1 MGRINSSVGLVSG
14 LNITDTVD
22 KLIAVEGQ
30 RRDLIKTQND
40 ALGKQQVAVTDLM
53 ARLLNVQLN
62 VKKLVKPDLFES
74 KTVNSSNSGLVSATI
89 TGKPQTGTFNYTPL
103 RLAQAQQLLSNGVAD
118 RTAAVGTGELTFRYG
133 RSIDDTVSLDQLNG
147 GAGVQRGQIRITDRT
162 GATAQIDL
170 RFARTVGD
178 VLDAINGNSDIQVK
192 AELQGDAIRLVDTS
206 GDNTANLRVQEVGG
220 GRTAADLGLA
230 QAGVGA
236 STYVGRDVFRL
247 YNGLSLAQLND
258 GRGVRFDG
266 ALADLSVSLRDG
278 SDPVQIDFQTRA
290 GADGNA
296 AATVSTLD
304 PGAALQIKALK
315 TGGDYDGVH
324 VRFVADAKLARGQE
338 TVTYSDQDN
347 NDKELVFYIA
357 EGKSTADDVAAAL
370 ARDPYVSKL
379 FSAQTVDQRF
389 ASATTTTAGAEI
401 KFTAKAAGPALD
413 GLKVKF
419 VDDGSIAAG
428 NEKATLD
435 LTSKTLTFSIRAGQT
450 TADDVVAAFNRNTDA
465 AAKLSAELVNPKYS
479 SATTDAGDGFEG
491 RLVVTARQPGDA
503 FDGVQVRFVDTPG
516 LARGKETVSYDASNP
531 QAKTLTFRIAAGQ
544 TTAADIVAAVGRNQ
558 TVGKNFSVELPSGS
572 TGVGVIDTA
581 DSATLSG
588 GALPVVNVTDAAT
601 LSGGAAGV
609 VSTADTAITSGG
621 AADPGSN
628 EATIGDLL
636 RTINAAAPDKL
647 KATLSGD
654 GDRIVLTDLTTGSG
668 DFKVSSLNESHLAED
683 LGLVTA
689 SDGTITSGRLQS
701 GLGSVSLASLNG
713 GRGLGSLG
721 VLSITDRS
729 GAHADV
735 DLSSAKTLED
745 VLGAINGSGL
755 AVEADVNA
763 SGGGLLLRD
772 TSNLGTGKLTV
783 ANGDGTTYTA
793 DKLGLAVDAETD
805 RVDGGDLHLQTVS
818 EATRLDALNN
828 GAGVT
833 KGKFTLYDSA
843 GKAALIDL
851 TNPAI
856 DTVGEVI
863 HEINASG
870 IGVHAQLNDNGDG
883 LLIVDTAGGGGTLK
897 AVDIGAGK
905 TASDLRLTGSAV
917 DVTFEKNPAKA
928 LDGSYRY
935 KISLDDT
942 TSLDGLVLK
951 INNLNAGV
959 RASVVQDG
967 SGAAPYRLAL
977 VSTQTGAAG
986 RVMLDASQTD
996 LNFETTAKAQ
1006 DALLLLGTAN
1016 NATGTGGALV
1026 SSTSNRF
1033 DNVLDGVR
1041 LDLTGVSGAS
1051 AQVTV
1056 SNTSTN
1062 LVSTVQATVDAY
1074 NTLRDKLGEYTSFNP
1089 DDNSTGV
1096 LFGTN
1101 ETNRIDGEL
1110 SEVFSRRFFGVGR
1123 IQSFAQV
1130 GLTLG
1135 QDGKLTLDQSV
1146 LQQKFGEDPDA
1157 VTEFFTKDKIGAA
1170 NRLDSLIETMA
1181 GRNKSMLVSR
1191 AQSLADKIKLNNDR
1205 IGEWN
1210 ARLDSS
1216 RQRLLNQFYQME
1228 LAIGKIQ
1235 NNSGAIQAIA
1245 PLSVGSSSSSSK

>member
-1 MGRINSSVGLVSG
+1 MGRINSSVGLITG

-22 KLIAVEGQ
+22 KLVALEGQ
-30 RRDLIKTQND
+30 RRDLIKSQND
-40 ALGKQQVAVTDLM
+40 ALGKQQVAVTDMM

-62 VKKLVKPDLFES
+62 AKKLVKPDLFES
-74 KTVNSSNSGLVSATI
+74 KKVTSSNDGLITATV

-103 RLAQAQQLLSNGVAD
+103 RLAQAQQLLSGGVAD
-118 RTAAVGTGELTFRYG
+118 RTAAVGAGELTLRYG
-133 RSIDDTVSLDQLNG
+133 RAIDDAVGLDQLNG

-206 GDNTANLRVQEVGG
+206 GDDTANLRVQEVGG

-230 QAGVGA
+230 QAGAAG
-236 STYVGRDVFRL
+236 STFVGRDVFRL
-247 YNGLSLAQLND
+247 YNGLALAQLND
-258 GRGVRFDG
+258 GRGLRFDG
-266 ALADLSVSLRDG
+266 ALPDLSVSLRDG

-304 PGAALQIKALK
+304 PNAALQIKALK
-315 TGGDYDGVH
+315 TGGDYDDVH

-338 TVTYSDQDN
+338 TVSYSAQADN
-347 NDKELVFYIA
+347 KELVFYIA
-357 EGKSTADDVAAAL
+357 EGKSTADDVVAAL
-370 ARDPYVSKL
+370 ARDSNVSKL

-389 ASATTTTAGAEI
+389 ASATTTTPGGEI
-401 KFTAKAAGPALD
+401 KFTAKATGPALD

-419 VDDGSIAAG
+419 VDDRTIAAG
-428 NEKATLD
+428 AEKATLD
-435 LTSKTLTFSIRAGQT
+435 LTNKTLTFSIHAGQT
-450 TADDVVAAFNRNTDA
+450 TADDVLAAFNRNTDA

-479 SATTDAGDGFEG
+479 AGTTDAGDGFEG
-491 RLVVTARQPGDA
+491 RVVVQARKPGDA

-516 LARGKETVSYDASNP
+516 LARGKETVTYDESNP

-558 TVGKNFSVELPSGS
+558 TVAKNFSVELPAGS

-581 DSATLSG
+581 DRATLSG
-588 GALPVVNVTDAAT
+588 GALPVVDAADTAT
-601 LSGGAAGV
+601 LSGGASGV

-668 DFKVSSLNESHLAED
+668 DFKVSSLNDSHLAED
-683 LGLVTA
+683 LGLASA
-689 SDGTITSGRLQS
+689 SDGTLTSGRLHS
-701 GLGSVSLASLNG
+701 GLGSVSLTSLNG

-745 VLGAINGSGL
+745 VIGAINGSGL

-783 ANGDGTTYTA
+783 ANGDGATYTA

-805 RVDGGDLHLQTVS
+805 RVDGGDLHLQAVS

-863 HEINASG
+863 HEINAAG
-870 IGVHAQLNDNGDG
+870 IGVHAQLNDAGDG
-883 LLIVDTAGGGGTLK
+883 LLIVDTAGGGGTIK

-935 KISLDDT
+935 KISLDDN

-967 SGAAPYRLAL
+967 SGAAPFRLAL

-986 RVMLDASQTD
+986 RVMLDGSRTG

-1006 DALLLLGTAN
+1006 DALLLLGAAS
-1016 NATGTGGALV
+1016 NASGTGGALV

-1056 SNTSTN
+1056 ANTSTS

-1089 DDNSTGV
+1089 DDNTTGV
-1096 LFGTN
+1096 LFGSN
-1101 ETNRIDGEL
+1101 ETTRIDSEL
-1110 SEVFSRRFFGVGR
+1110 SELFSRRFFGVGR

-1130 GLTLG
+1130 GLDIG
-1135 QDGKLTLDQSV
+1135 KDGKLTLDQSV
-1146 LQQKFGEDPDA
+1146 LQKKFGEDPDA

-1181 GRNKSMLVSR
+1181 GQNKSMLVSR
-1191 AQSLADKIKLNNDR
+1191 AGSLADKIKLNNDR
-1205 IGEWN
+1205 ISEWN
-1210 ARLDSS
+1210 TRLDST
-1216 RQRLLNQFYQME
+1216 RQRLLTQFYRME

-1245 PLSVGSSSSSSK
+1245 PLSVDRSSSSK